1 MNQFLQPTPF
11 LNFNHP
17 VVQDFVRKTTEKIS
31 GQKEKAVRLF
41 YAVRDGIRYNPY
53 HIDLTVEGMRA
64 STTLQNGHGWC
75 VAKAVLLTACCRA
88 AGIPARLGFADVR
101 NHLSPKAI
109 TKALGTNV
117 FYWHGYSLLFLN
129 GKWVKATPAFDVE
142 LCNKHN
148 MIPVEFDGEQDA
160 VFPPYD
166 RSGNR
171 HIEYLNDH
179 GLFDDLP
186 LKQIYESYRKDY
198 GEDVLEI
205 LLSENHP
212 VKMKIRQAEQNSR

>member
-1 MNQFLQPTPF
+1 MDKFLQPTPF
-11 LNFNHP
+11 LNFEHP
-17 VVQDFVRKTTEKIS
+17 VVQDFVRKTTEGIS

-41 YAVRDGIRYNPY
+41 YAIRDGIRYNPY

-64 STTLQNGHGWC
+64 STTLQHGYGWC
-75 VAKAVLLTACCRA
+75 VGKAVLLTTVCRA

-101 NHLSPKAI
+101 NHLSPGEI
-109 TKALGTNV
+109 VKALKTDI
-117 FYWHGYSLLFLN
+117 FYWHGFSLLFLD
-129 GKWVKATPAFDVE
+129 GKWVKATPAFDLN
-142 LCNKHN
+142 LCEKHN
-148 MIPVEFDGEQDA
+148 IFPVEFNGEEDA

-171 HIEYLNDH
+171 HIEYLNDR
-179 GLFDDLP
+179 GVFDDLP
-186 LKQIYESYRKDY
+186 LQQIYESYKADY

-212 VKMKIRQAEQNSR
+212 VKMKIRQAEQSSR